1 MHTDKGYIQEK
12 DYLNKPEPFY
22 HVGVPVLIGDIWK
35 LGWKENATLKAEYEA
50 KQALESQKA
59 ILLLEWEKIDR
70 GLKAQFKPIKEE
82 VEACLNSGDIAGA
95 LETMQTAELT
105 TTKLKDIRTK
115 FISLLQGV

>member
-1 MHTDKGYIQEK
+1 MKRYINAENQK
-12 DYLNKPEPFY
+12 MIF
-22 HVGVPVLIGDIWK
+22 VGAISE
-35 LGWKENATLKAEYEA
+35 GWREMTSGEIQTEEQA
-50 KQALESQKA
+50 KQTLDAKKA
-59 ILLLEWEKIDR
+59 ILLTEWEKIDR
-70 GLKAQFKPIKEE
+70 GLKAQFKPLKDE